1 MESTA
6 SKKKRVIAQAPV
18 FVPTEEEFANP
29 LEFIRKV
36 KEQAEPYGIIKIITP
51 ESKGDNYSMS
61 TYKEYADN
69 LERKWRLEITSNLD
83 QSFQNKSSSAE
94 EEAQQWSKEI
104 QEYGIPSSSALAFEG
119 YVSSS
124 CSTRSMKTSLLQD
137 MTRMISPFEFPE
149 NISLYTTV
157 QKPGDLIVTF
167 PEAFHGGYNEGWN
180 LAEAV
185 NFGLLNWLP
194 FGMRSINRYQ
204 KLKDPIF
211 SMDKLL
217 WTLVQQA
224 LEDTKEGGKT
234 IQPDL
239 KNAFIEAC
247 NVELKSRECV
257 MNKLYRVK
265 RVIPHSKYI
274 GEPIICRSC
283 KCFNFFA
290 FVFCRC
296 MIEDEQVL
304 CLNCCLENIAFA
316 CGCRALLCTEISDD
330 EIKTMIEKAYH
341 HFEFL
346 NNDTIVI
353 LLSKMP
359 RSRSPEMKR
368 RRSVGADS
376 DSDRRNKRDR
386 RIRHKEDRR
395 ESRRRRISSESASDR
410 SKTPQSEID
419 PVNIDDKPT
428 NKRKEPL
435 SLEEVLKKTKE
446 AQEAAKRP
454 IFLTKQQRQEAA
466 LKRREEE
473 VFKPKPSYPSRPVIH
488 ERSRRRYEDKT
499 NEPERHHVQSQREK
513 EKELELI
520 KQQYLGQEKV
530 KKRVLKPSEKF
541 RFNFDWDVG
550 DDTSRDLNPLYNNPH
565 EAAPL
570 FGRGMR
576 AGMDRREQKKEATS
590 RELALLQSSRNAAG
604 LETKDSKKLNKE
616 REMEADIYNMVDMK
630 NQIHW
635 SDKPREMMSDRDWRI
650 FKEDFSISFKGSGS
664 TPILPIRNWEE
675 AELSKDL
682 EKGIKR
688 VGFKK
693 PSPIQMAAI
702 PIGMQGRD
710 LIGIAETGSGKT
722 AAFVIP
728 LLHYIMRQPPMTD
741 LNEGDGPYAVILAP
755 TRELAQ
761 QIEEET
767 VRLGHYTNYRVCSV
781 VGGQSIEDQGF
792 KLRRG
797 CEIVIATPGR
807 LIDCLER
814 RYAVLN
820 QCNYVVLD
828 EADRM
833 IDMGFEPQV
842 IGVLDAMPS
851 SNLKPENEDV
861 DGSALVYR
869 TTHMFSAT
877 MPTAVER
884 LAKKYLRRPIVVTIG
899 TAGRATENVSQRVL
913 IMKENEKELRLEQE
927 MEALNEKRAIVFV
940 NTKNKCDVVYRRLE
954 GMGFSCTVLHGGKT
968 QDQRESSIK
977 GFRDDTFNILIAT
990 DVAGRGIDVADVA
1003 LVINYDMPN
1012 NIEMYTHRIGRTGRA
1027 GRKGVAISFLT
1038 LVEAEHQIL
1047 YDLKKVL
1054 EDGHALVPP
1063 ELARH
1068 PKAAVKPGTIEQ
1080 RPKRSEI
1087 LFAS

>member
-1 MESTA
+1 
-6 SKKKRVIAQAPV
+6 
-18 FVPTEEEFANP
+18 
-29 LEFIRKV
+29 
-36 KEQAEPYGIIKIITP
+36 
-51 ESKGDNYSMS
+51 
-61 TYKEYADN
+61 
-69 LERKWRLEITSNLD
+69 
-83 QSFQNKSSSAE
+83 
-94 EEAQQWSKEI
+94 
-104 QEYGIPSSSALAFEG
+104 
-119 YVSSS
+119 
-124 CSTRSMKTSLLQD
+124 
-137 MTRMISPFEFPE
+137 
-149 NISLYTTV
+149 
-157 QKPGDLIVTF
+157 
-167 PEAFHGGYNEGWN
+167 
-180 LAEAV
+180 
-185 NFGLLNWLP
+185 
-194 FGMRSINRYQ
+194 MR
-204 KLKDPIF
+204 
-211 SMDKLL
+211 
-217 WTLVQQA
+217 
-224 LEDTKEGGKT
+224 
-234 IQPDL
+234 
-239 KNAFIEAC
+239 
-247 NVELKSRECV
+247 
-257 MNKLYRVK
+257 
-265 RVIPHSKYI
+265 
-274 GEPIICRSC
+274 
-283 KCFNFFA
+283 
-290 FVFCRC
+290 
-296 MIEDEQVL
+296 
-304 CLNCCLENIAFA
+304 
-316 CGCRALLCTEISDD
+316 
-330 EIKTMIEKAYH
+330 
-341 HFEFL
+341 
-346 NNDTIVI
+346 
-353 LLSKMP
+353 
-359 RSRSPEMKR
+359 RSRSPDTKR
-368 RRSVGADS
+368 RRSVGSNS

-386 RIRHKEDRR
+386 RVRQKDNRR
-395 ESRRRRISSESASDR
+395 EPRRRRVSSESTSDHSRSLEKESDR
-410 SKTPQSEID
+410 
-419 PVNIDDKPT
+419 VNDDNKEAG
-428 NKRKEPL
+428 KRKEPL

-454 IFLTKQQRQEAA
+454 VFLTKQQRQDAA

-473 VFKPKPSYPSRPVIH
+473 VSKQRQGYIPRPVVPD
-488 ERSRRRYEDKT
+488 RSRRRHHEDRSTKQ
-499 NEPERHHVQSQREK
+499 ERPQVQSQREK

-520 KQQYLGQEKV
+520 KQQYLGQEKI

-576 AGMDRREQKKEATS
+576 AGMDRREQKKEATT

-604 LETKDSKKLNKE
+604 LESKDSRKTNKE
-616 REMEADIYNMVDMK
+616 RPVEADMYNLTDMK
-630 NQIHW
+630 NQQHW
-635 SDKPREMMSDRDWRI
+635 SEKPRELMSDRDWRI

-664 TPILPIRNWEE
+664 APILPIRNWEE
-675 AELSKDL
+675 AELAEEL
-682 EKGIKR
+682 AKGIKR
-688 VGFKK
+688 MGFKK

-792 KLRRG
+792 KLRSG

-861 DGSALVYR
+861 EDSVLVYR

-954 GMGFSCTVLHGGKT
+954 AMGFSCTVLHGGKT

-1003 LVINYDMPN
+1003 LVINYDMPS

-1038 LVEAEHQIL
+1038 LSEPEHQIL

-1054 EDGHALVPP
+1054 EDGRALVPP

-1080 RPKRSEI
+1080 RPKRAEI